1 MRCNSIGNIWW
12 ICEREFEFYPGRKY
26 TLEKKLK
33 TLNVTKSQIKI
44 IIVIVNK
51 KYNINTSP
59 FLFIFN
65 QVNPQFSDKIINEEM
80 K

>member
-1 MRCNSIGNIWW
+1 MVTYDEFVRENLNFIPAENILL
-12 ICEREFEFYPGRKY
+12 K
-26 TLEKKLK
+26 KKLK